1 MRLICTI
8 VFISLCFLAA
18 GQKINYPLYSSKD
31 TTFTFSYPQS
41 IQIGKSIERVSI
53 LEKEVSML
61 KESGV
66 VKDMVIRK
74 LQLRDTLMQIELN
87 LSKEI
92 ELSLKEKIKLG
103 EEVQSNYKKLVFSA
117 EEQLKAEKKERG
129 IQETWKNIYKYGY
142 PVLAGIITVLI
153 LK

>member
-8 VFISLCFLAA
+8 VFISLYFLAA

-31 TTFTFSYPQS
+31 TTLTFSYPQS
-41 IQIGKSIERVSI
+41 IQIGKSMERVSL
-53 LEKEVSML
+53 LEKEVSVL
-61 KESGV
+61 KESGAT
-66 VKDMVIRK
+66 KDMVIRK

-117 EEQLKAEKKERG
+117 EEQLKAEKKEKR